1 MEEFSTIASA
11 IVENGILV
19 VIAVVFLLFVIWFFK
34 NTNEERKLEKE
45 ERKEEKKNTNQVL
58 QELSNSNRNIAESL
72 NLLKTSL
79 DANNQ
84 EYRQHDERAIKEFK
98 DIDCKLV
105 EITNYLKNREW
116 FYELKRIKE
125 RLKSPVVIVQLISI
139 IATFIVTIIPEKVE
153 IVNNIVYFLTAII
166 NVFAGINNPSDK
178 DNF

>member
-1 MEEFSTIASA
+1 MEEFSTMASA

-105 EITNYLKNREW
+105 EITNYLKNRE
-116 FYELKRIKE
+116 
-125 RLKSPVVIVQLISI
+125 
-139 IATFIVTIIPEKVE
+139 
-153 IVNNIVYFLTAII
+153 
-166 NVFAGINNPSDK
+166 
-178 DNF
+178 